1 MPALQVRLADLTN
14 PADAQATVDLLDMYS
29 RDAFGDSAPLSAEAR
44 ANLIPGLLQHGGA
57 RVFLA
62 RLGEADVGL
71 AICLKGFS
79 SFRGKPLLNI
89 HDLAVAPGHR
99 GAGIGAALLRAVSA
113 QARAEGCCR
122 VTLEVRSDNVGAMT
136 LYRREGFA
144 PSEPD
149 TETFFWMQKLE

>member
-1 MPALQVRLADLTN
+1 MPAPQVRLADLTN
-14 PADAQATVDLLDMYS
+14 PADAQATIDLLDMYS
-29 RDAFGDSAPLSAEAR
+29 QDAFGDGAPLSAVAR
-44 ANLIPGLLQHGGA
+44 EKLIPGLIKHGGA
-57 RVFLA
+57 RVFIA
-62 RLGEADVGL
+62 RLGDAAVGL
-71 AICLKGFS
+71 AICLVGFS

-122 VTLEVRSDNVGAMT
+122 VTLEVRSDNARAMA

-144 PSEPD
+144 PSEPE